1 MMSESMMECARCG
14 KPFPTRFQELDEN
27 GNPLCPT
34 CFHEEQADKDN
45 EEQR

>member
-1 MMSESMMECARCG
+1 MSESMMQCASCG
-14 KPFPTRFQELDEN
+14 EPFPTRFQELDEN

-34 CFHEEQADKDN
+34 CFQKEQAAKDK